1 MNSNNR
7 ILMRSTKK
15 LWQGESPVFL
25 TGREIIT
32 KLAKKIYK
40 LEINLDQATVLEKRR
55 SQLNRENLSDEHC
68 REIAEERNNRG
79 NYFLIKL
86 NADLFEKLIGYRAG
100 LFFLKN
106 VCDSKVTD
114 IQSSAYWR
122 DCVSQYLKD
131 VDHTLKN
138 AILAYNNKNY
148 YNCKKSCNLIVYLTQ
163 YTCYNL
169 FQSPKGYYIRPI
181 SEKTVFELDHVKWDK
196 EFWDWG
202 MLDCDDEGPRFRIY
216 SYKYLP
222 GDSVYGFSSKTSF
235 KIIGGDD
242 YNPSV
247 DLPYME
253 EDEAIAI
260 GKEFLENMPKNGI
273 NRDYFDEFFRSKGAL
288 DEDFDYN

>member
-1 MNSNNR
+1 MNNNR
-7 ILMRSTKK
+7 ILIRSTKK
-15 LWQGESPVFL
+15 LERFESPVFF

-32 KLAKKIYK
+32 KLADKIYK
-40 LEINLDQATVLEKRR
+40 LDINLDQATKLEKKR
-55 SQLNRENLSDEHC
+55 SQLNRESLSDERC

-86 NADLFEKLIGYRAG
+86 NADLFEKLKARHSR

-122 DCVSQYLKD
+122 GCVDQYLKD
-131 VDHTLKN
+131 VDYTHKN

-148 YNCKKSCNLIVYLTQ
+148 YNCKKSCNMIVYLTS
-163 YTCYNL
+163 YTCYTL
-169 FQSPKGYYIRPI
+169 FLSPKGSWVEPI
-181 SEKTVFELDHVKWDK
+181 FEKSFFEIPHVKWDK
-196 EFWDWG
+196 ESWDWDS
-202 MLDCDDEGPRFRIY
+202 LDCDDEGPRFHIY
-216 SYKYLP
+216 SRKYLP
-222 GDSVYGFSSKTSF
+222 GNSVYGFTSGTSF
-235 KIIGGDD
+235 IISGGDD

-253 EDEAIAI
+253 EEKAIAI
-260 GKEFLENMPKNGI
+260 GKEFLDNMPKDGI